1 MDSSGLFGASMN
13 FTPLDLVPISI
24 GGLQVKVYPTIT
36 SVMSVVERAH
46 AFQTT
51 KTAIENLPVE
61 LRLIFDAFGSQ
72 LNASSTVDGII
83 SGWRRHFDSHWI
95 DFGNLSILS
104 FHDSAGAIVANTTTA
119 ADPHVLLPV
128 INGPRPASRAE
139 DVRYVRLQCTL
150 DFASLV
156 TILPY
161 PTSTVLRVAYYLEL
175 PQGIHIYYSHLVS
188 HPHISLCPPFENPT
202 L

>member
-46 AFQTT
+46 ALQTT

-83 SGWRRHFDSHWI
+83 SGWRRHFDSH
-95 DFGNLSILS
+95 
-104 FHDSAGAIVANTTTA
+104 
-119 ADPHVLLPV
+119 
-128 INGPRPASRAE
+128 
-139 DVRYVRLQCTL
+139 
-150 DFASLV
+150 
-156 TILPY
+156 
-161 PTSTVLRVAYYLEL
+161 
-175 PQGIHIYYSHLVS
+175 
-188 HPHISLCPPFENPT
+188 
-202 L
+202 